1 MVSSSS
7 QSRAKTDRPDRMIMA
22 ASDICQ
28 STATAQEIKITQSD
42 EEKKNKK
49 YEKHIQ
55 NLISSKEIIHQKM
68 QLWSNPYENEYALC
82 LAIKSADND
91 HKSQELFLARTNPKA
106 RFTHIVAE
114 SDYLEDLKEGW
125 EFTLR
130 HFIEQYKEA
139 LKQEPKE
146 EYLRRNKPIAS
157 TVYPSFSNKQGFKN
171 ELNSDQRKYYPIK
184 LISYTKCH
192 YCNLEFHDVEERR
205 EHELEWHV

>member
-1 MVSSSS
+1 MISSSS
-7 QSRAKTDRPDRMIMA
+7 QPRAKTDRPNDRMAMT
-22 ASDICQ
+22 ASDIRQ
-28 STATAQEIKITQSD
+28 STATTQGITQSDED

-68 QLWSNPYENEYALC
+68 QLWSNPYENEYALL

-91 HKSQELFLARTNPKA
+91 HKSQEPFLARTNPKA
-106 RFTHIVAE
+106 RFTHIIAE

-146 EYLRRNKPIAS
+146 YLRRNKPIAS
-157 TVYPSFSNKQGFKN
+157 TVYPSYSNKQGFKN
-171 ELNSDQRKYYPIK
+171 ELNSNQRKYYPIN
-184 LISYTKCH
+184 LTSYIKCQ
-192 YCNLEFHDVEERR
+192 YCNLDFHDVEERR

>member
-7 QSRAKTDRPDRMIMA
+7 QQRAKTDRPNDRMVMA
-22 ASDICQ
+22 ASGICQ
-28 STATAQEIKITQSD
+28 PTATAQGIKITQSD

-49 YEKHIQ
+49 YGKHIQ

-68 QLWSNPYENEYALC
+68 QLWSNPYENEHALR

-91 HKSQELFLARTNPKA
+91 HESQEPFLAKTNTKA
-106 RFTHIVAE
+106 RYTHIVAE

-139 LKQEPKE
+139 LRQEPKE
-146 EYLRRNKPIAS
+146 EYLRRNKPITS
-157 TVYPSFSNKQGFKN
+157 TVYPSYSNKQGFKN
-171 ELNSDQRKYYPIK
+171 DKSDQQKYYPIK
-184 LISYTKCH
+184 LISYIKCH
-192 YCNLEFHDVEERR
+192 YCNLDFHDVEERKD
-205 EHELEWHV
+205 HELEWHV